1 MTLKRIQ
8 VGVPVK
14 YEVLIGDGILTD
26 TGKYIRQFVNPCKA
40 LIITDDNVD
49 PLYSE
54 TVSNSLSSCGY
65 SVCKYVITSGE
76 RAKNIHTVGA
86 ILEFSADNLLSES
99 DIFIALGGGVIMDIT
114 GVTAALFRS
123 GLRYMMIPTSF
134 WGAVDSSTSGVSFL
148 NLLAGRNL
156 AGARWYPS
164 PVLCDCGTFKTLPV
178 SAFENGIAEAIRL
191 GMVDD
196 LRLFEQFESGS
207 IAFDH
212 KNIVSRCVNIK
223 RRILELSKHECDAI
237 QLLGFGDIFGKAI
250 RKYSDYSVSYANSL
264 AFAMVMA
271 SKVAKKRGITRENCS
286 ERLLRTFNRHNIDPN
301 IPYDAKLLLHI
312 ILYDRKLTD
321 GRIPIILPVRPGM
334 CRRDTVS
341 IDELWQVLQPE

>member
-1 MTLKRIQ
+1 
-8 VGVPVK
+8 
-14 YEVLIGDGILTD
+14 
-26 TGKYIRQFVNPCKA
+26 
-40 LIITDDNVD
+40 
-49 PLYSE
+49 
-54 TVSNSLSSCGY
+54 
-65 SVCKYVITSGE
+65 
-76 RAKNIHTVGA
+76 
-86 ILEFSADNLLSES
+86 
-99 DIFIALGGGVIMDIT
+99 
-114 GVTAALFRS
+114 
-123 GLRYMMIPTSF
+123 MMIPTSF

-164 PVLCDCGTFKTLPV
+164 LVLCDCGTFKTLPV